1 MIKPIIKSLPAFLL
15 ALLLG
20 GIAAAQQNQQS
31 QQKQTTSTTSSSEPA
46 KSPAPEYVDF
56 SGFKGKI
63 IELKH
68 RSPYD
73 ISRIVS
79 PLGSGF
85 KGAKLTPNTEPPS
98 ITIRDFP
105 ENIATIEEAIKR
117 LDTPLPPKPAETVLP
132 DVEIY
137 AYVLIASQAAE
148 GSGDYPKA
156 IEDVV
161 KQLQANLSYKNYR
174 LLTAVVQRT
183 KQGGQ
188 VASNGVASLADKSVI
203 SNYNFEIRRV
213 MPGNKEEPSARL
225 HLDGI
230 SLRLQGQPTPDGQ
243 PLGNASINTE
253 LKIHDGEKIV
263 VGTASLRDKAL
274 VLVLTAKI
282 LK

>member
-1 MIKPIIKSLPAFLL
+1 MLKPVIKSIPALLL

-31 QQKQTTSTTSSSEPA
+31 QQKPATTATSSGEPA
-46 KSPAPEYVDF
+46 KPPAPEYVDF

-68 RSPYD
+68 RNPYD

-85 KGAKLTPNTEPPS
+85 KGAKLTPNMEPPS

-117 LDTPLPPKPAETVLP
+117 LDTPLPPKPAEAVLP

-137 AYVLIASQAAE
+137 GYVLIASQALE
-148 GSGDYPKA
+148 GSNDYPKA

-174 LLTAVVQRT
+174 LLTTVVQRT
-183 KQGGQ
+183 RLGGQ
-188 VASNGVASLADKSVI
+188 VDSSGTASLADRSLI
-203 SNYNFEIRRV
+203 GNYNFSIQRIS
-213 MPGNKEEPSARL
+213 PTNKEGELSQL
-225 HLDGI
+225 SLDVI
-230 SLRLQGQPTPDGQ
+230 NLRLQSQPTPDGQ
-243 PLGNASINTE
+243 VPGNVSIRTDVR
-253 LKIHDGEKIV
+253 IRDGEKVV

-274 VLVLTAKI
+274 VLVLTTKI